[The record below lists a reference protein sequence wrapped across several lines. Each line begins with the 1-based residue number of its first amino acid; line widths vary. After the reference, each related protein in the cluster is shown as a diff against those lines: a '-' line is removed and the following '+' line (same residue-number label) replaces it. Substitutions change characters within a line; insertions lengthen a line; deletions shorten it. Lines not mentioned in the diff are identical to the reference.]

1 MSKFVG
7 KFRYDNDYSD
17 DYDSTKSFIKTK
29 KRKKENAEIR
39 RMRIRQQQEDD
50 YGYDDYVDKR
60 RHAKL

>member
-7 KFRYDNDYSD
+7 KFRHEYDYSD

-29 KRKKENAEIR
+29 KRKKENAE
-39 RMRIRQQQEDD
+39 MRKQRTRQQYDDD
-50 YGYDDYVDKR
+50 YGYDDFVDKR